1 MTSSFSSL
9 NWRSGALLFCGC
21 MQVAGTCVAAP
32 SNDDLFNL
40 SLEALSNIKVTSSS
54 VVEKT
59 LSRAPNIV
67 SVVTAEQIEMMG
79 ANTLSDILMYLP
91 GVQILHRRN
100 GRDMLWIRGI
110 PSGRNTKTLLLIDG
124 VPQNEAVFGGWSPD
138 EAVRVDNIARIE
150 LIRGPGSALYGGN
163 AYAGVVAVVTK
174 DATATSHVSAH
185 LGKFQTSGASFAY
198 SVQRDDINYR
208 FSGRAYD
215 TQGYAQDY
223 DRSGVVSDHHNDVDA
238 LSGQIKIGAGSWLV
252 DYRYD
257 NYMTEYPMYA
267 SGDYK
272 SQRYKSHNISLQL
285 NHEFSNFLLKNIVYY
300 STTDRVFDRD
310 AVRGEPAELFFASDS
325 QLDSSRMG
333 LKSYA
338 TINHSDTLQTS
349 LGLFFDKW
357 QVSEYHETIFVE
369 NFLPTERLLSGL
381 RDGEN
386 DVPSAEN
393 YAVLWQQDIALM
405 DRQLEMIVGARY
417 DHHAIFGDK
426 VSSRLGMTWQ
436 SSEDWSAKLLWGSA
450 YRPPTFLQQYEIRSD
465 NNVPGNPNI
474 KPETIKT
481 TEFELSY
488 YVSAAHTISARLF
501 NSDLRDFIQSID
513 GGQYQNTDDR
523 QSIFGTEIEWRQVMT
538 FSDGFF
544 DNASLDMN
552 YTHLNTDEAS
562 VARDIVNATLSLE
575 NDHYAVFLA
584 LNAVGR
590 RNESDTYHNRVRNEA
605 LVDADNKRSVIE
617 GSVNVKIKQFLAPN
631 LSLGLKVSN
640 FGNARRFN
648 PTYAPDG
655 YYDVKGR
662 PLYYEAKLQYTF

>member
-1 MTSSFSSL
+1 MTSRFFSFNKVPIAVVFCS
-9 NWRSGALLFCGC
+9 NLLTI
-21 MQVAGTCVAAP
+21 GTCVAAP

-67 SVVTAEQIEMMG
+67 SVVTNEQIEMMG

-174 DATATSHVSAH
+174 DATATSHISAH

-198 SVQRDDINYR
+198 SLQHNDINYR
-208 FSGRAYD
+208 FSGRVYD

-223 DRSGVVSDHHNDVDA
+223 DRSGIVSNHYNDVDA
-238 LSGQIKIGAGSWLV
+238 LSGQLKFGSGSWLV

-272 SQRYKSHNISLQL
+272 SQRYKSHNISFQF
-285 NHEFSNFLLKNIVYY
+285 NHEFSNVLLKNTVYY

-310 AVRGEPAELFFASDS
+310 AVRGEPAGLFFASDS

-338 TINHSDTLQTS
+338 TIHHSDTLQTS

-386 DVPSAEN
+386 DAPSAEN
-393 YAVLWQQDIALM
+393 YAMLWQQDIGLM
-405 DRQLEMIVGARY
+405 DQQLEMIVGVRY

-426 VSSRLGMTWQ
+426 VSSRFGMTWQ
-436 SSEDWSAKLLWGSA
+436 SSENWSAKLLWGSA

-474 KPETIKT
+474 KPETIET
-481 TEFELSY
+481 AEFELAY
-488 YVSAAHTISARLF
+488 YFSDAHTLSARLF

-513 GGQYQNTDDR
+513 GGQYQNTGDS
-523 QSIFGTEIEWRQVMT
+523 QSVSGMEVEWRQVMNLNG
-538 FSDGFF
+538 SLF
-544 DNASLDMN
+544 DKASLDVN

-575 NDHYAVFLA
+575 SDHYALFLA

-590 RNESDTYHNRVRNEA
+590 RNESDTYHNRVRNNV

-617 GSVNVKIKQFLAPN
+617 GSVNFQIKQFLVPDV
-631 LSLGLKVSN
+631 SLGIKVNN
-640 FGNARRFN
+640 FGDARRYN

-662 PLYYEAKLQYTF
+662 PLYYEAKLKYRF